1 MKKNILSLLQGKKT
15 IGLYVGH
22 NTIDVAV
29 VKGTLSGPKLIKF
42 GQTSI
47 LPEEGSSENIATE
60 KSENAFGVA
69 SSQQP
74 EIKKKSR
81 DDYMVEAIQRLFR
94 ENDIKPVNVVSAIPS
109 EDVMVRYFQMPKIP
123 RQEWETAINF
133 EAKRYIPFR
142 LEDVASDFYVT
153 PAKPPLTGMDVI
165 LAAVK
170 QKTTERFVGLFD
182 RAGIKVFAIEPS
194 PFSLLRALNEAG
206 QIDRE
211 INMAVINLEAK
222 GANINILRHGMPY
235 IIRDIP
241 LENTSGEESL
251 EPIFEKLLLEM
262 KLSFD
267 FYEKQFPSEIIE
279 KMIIYSSLPL
289 GNWHEIV
296 AKELQLTVEIG
307 DPFRGIKIKEDVVP
321 SGLAICFG
329 LALRGVT
336 KPYIDLNLYKEQFL
350 IHKRKETFLK
360 VLFSEASVAVLLLI
374 IIKLLCMK
382 GIAPLTNELSKTLS
396 ERPKK
401 GVSVKSDKKIE
412 ELERVKNKMYSEKVL
427 MENIISNRTNFTSRL
442 EDLAKFVPDNIWLTE
457 LNFEELLDRKDASK
471 AHRKLSI
478 KGYCLIDKNLNE
490 TDVINNFLIKLK
502 EDNNINKGMKKVDIV
517 SVERKEEMEKGRVA
531 SFEILFT
538 GP

>member
-15 IGLYVGH
+15 IGLYIGH

-47 LPEEGSSENIATE
+47 LPEEGGAENIVAE
-60 KSENAFGVA
+60 KSENAFGA
-69 SSQQP
+69 GNSQQP
-74 EIKKKSR
+74 GVKKKSR
-81 DDYMVEAIQRLFR
+81 DDYIAEAMQRLFR
-94 ENDIKPVNVVSAIPS
+94 ENNIKPINVVSAIPS
-109 EDVMVRYFQMPKIP
+109 EEVMVRYFQMPKIP
-123 RQEWETAINF
+123 KQEWKSAINF

-142 LEDVASDFYVT
+142 LEDVASDFHV
-153 PAKPPLTGMDVI
+153 AQARPPLTGMDVI
-165 LAAVK
+165 FAAAK
-170 QKTTERFVGLFD
+170 QRAIERFVSLFNK
-182 RAGIKVFAIEPS
+182 AGVKVLAIEPS

-206 QIDRE
+206 QINSK
-211 INMAVINLEAK
+211 INMAVVNLEAK
-222 GANINILRHGMPY
+222 VANINILRHGMPY

-241 LENTSGEESL
+241 LETMSEEKPL
-251 EPIFEKLLLEM
+251 EPIFEKLLLEI

-267 FYEKQFPSEIIE
+267 FYEKQFPSEAID

-296 AKELQLTVEIG
+296 AKELQLAVEIG

-329 LALRGVT
+329 LALRGIT
-336 KPYIDLNLYKEQFL
+336 DPYIDLNLYKEQFL
-350 IHKRKETFLK
+350 VHKRKEIFLK

-374 IIKLLCMK
+374 IIKLLCMR
-382 GIAPLTNELSKTLS
+382 GIAPLTNELNRTLS

-401 GVSVKSDKKIE
+401 GVSVKSDKSIE
-412 ELERVKNKMYSEKVL
+412 ELGRIKNEMDSKKVL
-427 MENIISNRTNFTSRL
+427 MENIVSGKTNFTFRL
-442 EDLAKFVPDNIWLTE
+442 ENLAKFVPDNIWLTE
-457 LNFEELLDRKDASK
+457 LIFEELLDRKDVSK
-471 AHRKLSI
+471 VRRKLSI
-478 KGYCLIDKNLNE
+478 KGYCLIEENLNE
-490 TDVINNFLIKLK
+490 TDVINNFLIRLK
-502 EDNNINKGMKKVDIV
+502 KASDINKGMKKVDIV
-517 SVERKEEMEKGRVA
+517 SVERKEEIEKGRVA

>member
-1 MKKNILSLLQGKKT
+1 MVYMLVIILLMW
-15 IGLYVGH
+15 
-22 NTIDVAV
+22 AV

-412 ELERVKNKMYSEKVL
+412 ELERVKNKMNSEKVL